1 MKRTRLSPISDRR
14 RAEAKEYAA
23 KRADYLRQH
32 PTCEKCDRRASRDI
46 HHKAGR
52 YGGNYLN
59 VATWAALCRQCH
71 DAMHRHPSRSRAEG
85 WLA

>member
-14 RAEAKEYAA
+14 RAEAKEYAE
-23 KRADYLRQH
+23 KREAFLRQR
-32 PTCEKCDRRASRDI
+32 PVCERCDRRSSRDV

-59 VATWAALCRQCH
+59 VATWAALCRHCH
-71 DAMHRHPSRSRAEG
+71 DDIHQHPSQARASG
-85 WLA
+85 WLT